1 MPQDHYF
8 VLGIPADASQA
19 DIKGAY
25 RRLAKEFH
33 PDHYKGNDQ
42 PFQAIQEAYTVLSD
56 PDLRRRHDGGIQN
69 RKPGPGKPIFSE
81 NLEPLVSDQFCD
93 TFSRHAPYR
102 RFQQYQPFSGQR
114 IIIRF
119 KMDL

>member
-8 VLGIPADASQA
+8 VLGITADASQA
-19 DIKGAY
+19 DIKEAY

-42 PFQAIQEAYTVLSD
+42 PFQAIQEAYSVLSD
-56 PDLRRRHDGGIQN
+56 PDLRRRHDLRNQN
-69 RKPGPGKPIFSE
+69 RKPVFPE
-81 NLEPLVSDQFCD
+81 NLEPLVSDPFCE
-93 TFSRHAPYR
+93 TFSRHEPTR
-102 RFQQYQPFSGQR
+102 GFQSFQPFPGQR

-119 KMDL
+119 KMDS